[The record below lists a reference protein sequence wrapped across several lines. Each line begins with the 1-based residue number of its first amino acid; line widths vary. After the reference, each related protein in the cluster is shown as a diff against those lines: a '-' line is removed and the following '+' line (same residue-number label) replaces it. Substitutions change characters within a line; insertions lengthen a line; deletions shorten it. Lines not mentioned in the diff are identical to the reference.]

1 MTPAF
6 RQLANLSDTDLEAIF
21 DALQAEYDRLGA
33 IVERDAAMLL
43 AVDAPGGLILE
54 PQGKLRLRMSR
65 LRPRYR
71 EVRERYLAVSSER
84 RRRAWQSLPV
94 EPWNEDTA
102 ETDLERLVDAM
113 AQGG

>member
-1 MTPAF
+1 
-6 RQLANLSDTDLEAIF
+6 
-21 DALQAEYDRLGA
+21 
-33 IVERDAAMLL
+33 
-43 AVDAPGGLILE
+43 
-54 PQGKLRLRMSR
+54 MSR